1 MTFNSDVINILI
13 LCFAL
18 FATHNWFS
26 VLWLVV
32 YEENKVPVVQHPL
45 VVIQQCLYFVPS
57 KNEMENLSSLTPIL
71 CSKAGY
77 YWVFYG
83 RKKQFYGN
91 KNVRQQ
97 CGVGF
102 FRKVCAKNAFL

>member
-1 MTFNSDVINILI
+1 MSLNILI

-77 YWVFYG
+77 YWVFMVV
-83 RKKQFYGN
+83 
-91 KNVRQQ
+91 KNDNFMVI
-97 CGVGF
+97 
-102 FRKVCAKNAFL
+102 KMSASNAV